1 MSNQSNFIVVDDLS
15 HTYSTQRKLTP
26 KHALQNI
33 SFAIPKGASFGL
45 LGPNGAGKST
55 LISLLTGMNKR
66 QTGSIL
72 IDNEPADQAGKK
84 LKSISAI
91 APQDLAFYPR
101 LTVHE
106 NLLFFAGTY
115 ALKADLRKE
124 RIDFAIEVCDLDAHL
139 TSRAE
144 TLSGGLK
151 RRLNLAIALLNA
163 PEILYLDEPT
173 VGIDARSR
181 QTILNAIQRMHANGC
196 TIVYTSHYME
206 EVEAL
211 CDHVAIIDN
220 GKLIANNT
228 MSAFLEKAG
237 RQSLKVTMA
246 QALPSYAIDE
256 LAARRAKLLSPK
268 EFIIEGLQSAPMTD
282 VIKLLA
288 EMGGDVEQAHYGKS
302 KLEDVYLDILKQNEA
317 QQ

>member
-1 MSNQSNFIVVDDLS
+1 MSDGSNFIAVESLS
-15 HTYSTQRKLTP
+15 HTYPSNSKLPP
-26 KHALQNI
+26 KLALEDI
-33 SFAIPKGASFGL
+33 SLSIPKGASFGL

-55 LISLLTGMNKR
+55 LISLLTGMNKH
-66 QTGSIL
+66 QSGAIL
-72 IDNEPADQAGKK
+72 INGSPVDQSGHT
-84 LKSISAI
+84 LKSMSAI

-101 LTVHE
+101 LTVRE

-115 ALKADLRKE
+115 ALKGDIQSE
-124 RIDFAIEVCDLDAHL
+124 RIAFAVDTCDLTDNMQA
-139 TSRAE
+139 RAE

-151 RRLNLAIALLNA
+151 RRLNLAIALLNE
-163 PEILYLDEPT
+163 PQILYLDEPT

-181 QTILNAIQRMHANGC
+181 QTILNAIKRMHAKGC

-206 EVEAL
+206 EVEAI
-211 CDHVAIIDN
+211 CDHIAIIDH
-220 GKLIANNT
+220 GKLVAFDT

-246 QALPSYAIDE
+246 ATMPSYAVDE
-256 LAARRAKLLSPK
+256 LAARRAILISPR
-268 EFIIEGLQSAPMTD
+268 EFTIDALGSSAMIE

-288 EMGGDVEQAHYGKS
+288 ELGGDIEKIHYGKS
-302 KLEDVYLDILKQNEA
+302 KLEDVYLDILKQNET